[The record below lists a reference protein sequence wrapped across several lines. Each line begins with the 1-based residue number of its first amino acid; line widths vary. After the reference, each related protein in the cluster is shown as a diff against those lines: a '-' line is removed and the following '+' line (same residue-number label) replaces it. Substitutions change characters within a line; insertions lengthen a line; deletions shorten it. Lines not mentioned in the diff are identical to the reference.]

1 MVQQTVMQ
9 LQTIHMEPIAA
20 DATTRRDGRSQQR
33 PCAPSTPLAH
43 APTHSLPPD
52 EIDASHADDA
62 DDADDD
68 GDND

>member
-1 MVQQTVMQ
+1 MQQTVMQ

-33 PCAPSTPLAH
+33 RCASSPPLAH

-52 EIDASHADDA
+52 EIDASHDA
-62 DDADDD
+62 DDGDD
-68 GDND
+68 